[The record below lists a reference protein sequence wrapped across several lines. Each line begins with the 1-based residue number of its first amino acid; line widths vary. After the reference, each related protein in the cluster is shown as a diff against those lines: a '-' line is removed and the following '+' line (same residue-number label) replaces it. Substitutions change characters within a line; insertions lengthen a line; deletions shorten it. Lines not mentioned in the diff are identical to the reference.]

1 MGNKLD
7 ETDRMNI
14 LIVDDKPANLL
25 ALRKILAKPELDIIE
40 ASSGNDALAL
50 VLEHDFALILL
61 DVQMPD
67 MDGFEVAEIMRGNE
81 ETKNIPIIFVTAI
94 SKEQKYIFEGYDK
107 GAVDYLFKPLD
118 PDILQSKV
126 NIFLELHGQKIA
138 LKKTN
143 TELKKANE
151 RILEQQEAVIEEERL
166 KVLLQMAG
174 AKAQELNQ
182 PLASLLEDIELM
194 DEISDSPEKSVE
206 CINRMKASGQK
217 ISNITK
223 KINTLHYSEP
233 LPSGCDSTAIVS
245 FNREINIL
253 VVDDS
258 EDVFEGIK
266 TVLGEQDLISLSWA
280 GNSKDSF
287 TLLEREYFDLIFLD
301 HILKDGTSIEFLKN
315 IDKEDIETP
324 VIVVTGQGDEMLA
337 SQVIQLGA
345 YEYLPK
351 SRINTE
357 SLCRVINN
365 TLERARL
372 RSDVKKA
379 QAKMAEMSTVDE
391 LTRLHN
397 RRYFVEALEGEFERA
412 NRYETEMALIV
423 FDLDHF
429 KKVNDTFGHPT
440 GDMVLSGIGKILQ
453 KHVRRNDLACRYG
466 GEEFAVILPN
476 ASRDSIYQAYE
487 RFRKIVS
494 RQLFE
499 YESKPFQI
507 TVSIGIA
514 FSNDAGS
521 ANDLLAY
528 ADRALYQAK
537 KSGRNRVETYTV
549 NNKSGD

>member
-1 MGNKLD
+1 
-7 ETDRMNI
+7 MNI
-14 LIVDDKPANLL
+14 LIVDDKSANLL
-25 ALRKILAKPELDIIE
+25 ALRKILAKPGLDIIE
-40 ASSGNDALAL
+40 AKSGNEALAL

-67 MDGFEVAEIMRGNE
+67 MDGFETAEIMRGND

-126 NIFLELHGQKIA
+126 NIFLELHEQKTT

-143 TELKKANE
+143 IELWQANA
-151 RILEQQEAVIEEERL
+151 RILEQQEALIEEERL

-182 PLASLLEDIELM
+182 PLASLLEDIELVGKNI
-194 DEISDSPEKSVE
+194 DNHAKTVE
-206 CINRMKASGQK
+206 CINRMKVSGQK
-217 ISNITK
+217 ISNIAK
-223 KINTLHYSEP
+223 KIKTLHYSVP
-233 LPSGCDSTAIVS
+233 IPTNYDSTTIVS
-245 FNREINIL
+245 FDREIKIL

-258 EDVFEGIK
+258 EDVFEGLK
-266 TVLGEQDLISLSWA
+266 AFLEGQDLIKLSWA
-280 GNSKDSF
+280 GNFNDSF
-287 TLLEREYFDLIFLD
+287 AMLELEHFDLIFLD
-301 HILKDGTSIEFLKN
+301 HILNDGTSIEYLSK
-315 IDKEDIETP
+315 IDKEAIETP
-324 VIVVTGQGDEMLA
+324 VIVVTAQGDEMLA
-337 SQVIQLGA
+337 SQVIQMGA

-357 SLCRVINN
+357 SLFRVINN
-365 TLERARL
+365 TLERAHL
-372 RSDVKKA
+372 RRDVKKA

-397 RRYFVEALEGEFERA
+397 RRYFIDALEGEFERA
-412 NRYETEMALIV
+412 TRYETEMALIV
-423 FDLDHF
+423 LDLDHF

-440 GDMVLSGIGKILQ
+440 GDMVLSSVGKILK
-453 KHVRRNDLACRYG
+453 KHVRRSDIACRYG

-476 ASRDSIYQAYE
+476 VSRDSIFQAYE

-494 RQLFE
+494 KQLFE
-499 YESKPFQI
+499 HESKPFQI

-514 FSNDAGS
+514 FSNDAGL
-521 ANDLLAY
+521 AIDLLAY
-528 ADRALYQAK
+528 ADQALYQAK
-537 KSGRNRVETYTV
+537 KSGRNRIVAYKAK
-549 NNKSGD
+549 NKSGV